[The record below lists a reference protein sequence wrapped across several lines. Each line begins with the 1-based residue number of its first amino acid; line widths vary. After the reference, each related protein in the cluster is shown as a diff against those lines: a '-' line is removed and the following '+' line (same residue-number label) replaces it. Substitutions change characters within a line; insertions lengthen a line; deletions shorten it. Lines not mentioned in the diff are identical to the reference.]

1 MLQWRGIPEDHQCQT
16 EQPHQNSSYFLV
28 GGAGGAGNCQ
38 LLVSCTGK
46 DFKCVTEVWFVCLLQ
61 ELQAAPV
68 DEAGREARVIAL
80 YDFEARSRRE
90 VSMKKN
96 DVLTLLSSINKV
108 IFGFNFL
115 PSATWLWLF
124 HSSLLIPPDRWGFV
138 CLFVCLFGGFCWFL
152 FVCFAFLIF
161 KGKGSLT
168 TLVVLEL
175 VL

>member
-1 MLQWRGIPEDHQCQT
+1 M
-16 EQPHQNSSYFLV
+16 
-28 GGAGGAGNCQ
+28 
-38 LLVSCTGK
+38 
-46 DFKCVTEVWFVCLLQ
+46 
-61 ELQAAPV
+61 

-138 CLFVCLFGGFCWFL
+138 CLFGGFRGFL

>member
-1 MLQWRGIPEDHQCQT
+1 MLQWRSIPEDHQCQI
-16 EQPHQNSSYFLV
+16 EQPHQNSSYPLV
-28 GGAGGAGNCQ
+28 GKAGNCP

-46 DFKCVTEVWFVCLLQ
+46 DFECVTDVWFVCLLQ

-108 IFGFNFL
+108 IFCFNFL
-115 PSATWLWLF
+115 PSATWLWF
-124 HSSLLIPPDRWGFV
+124 FCSSLLIPPDRRGFV
-138 CLFVCLFGGFCWFL
+138 CLFVWWVLWFCLFGLLPFGF
-152 FVCFAFLIF
+152 
-161 KGKGSLT
+161 
-168 TLVVLEL
+168 
-175 VL
+175 